1 MFGKIG
7 EMKQMYDKYK
17 KLQDVL
23 KNLIIRSSAGSYS
36 YTSPTGDTKVWSIVV
51 DINGEMKV
59 QNIDIK
65 DIDLLQ
71 ASKKS
76 EIEWL
81 LKEAFDKAQT
91 KAQQVAME
99 KTKEVLW
106 FDPNEL
112 LGGMAWWGMP
122 KIPGLM

>member
-1 MFGKIG
+1 
-7 EMKQMYDKYK
+7 
-17 KLQDVL
+17 
-23 KNLIIRSSAGSYS
+23 
-36 YTSPTGDTKVWSIVV
+36 
-51 DINGEMKV
+51 MKV